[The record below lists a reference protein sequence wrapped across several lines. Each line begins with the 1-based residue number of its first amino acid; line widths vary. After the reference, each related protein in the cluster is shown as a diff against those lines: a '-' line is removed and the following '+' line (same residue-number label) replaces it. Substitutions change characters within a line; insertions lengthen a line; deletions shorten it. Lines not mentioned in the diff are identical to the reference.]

1 MKFNQ
6 RLFPLFCGVLLVAC
20 APTIDNDSTASETMS
35 PADNGAIAEPSKP
48 EVVDETTDENFQ
60 GQILPIT
67 ATAKI
72 LSTGK
77 VFNLEVAVTPEQQQ
91 LGLMYRQSLP
101 DDRGMLF
108 EFNPPRPVSFW
119 MKNCLMNLDMLFL
132 RDGVIQAIAHDVP
145 PCVTSPCPT
154 YGTPAAIDQV
164 IEIRGGLANEIGLK
178 EGEKIIVTHQTN

>member
-1 MKFNQ
+1 
-6 RLFPLFCGVLLVAC
+6 
-20 APTIDNDSTASETMS
+20 MS